1 MGMDDELTVPE
12 PEGDGAYTL
21 TRVFGVQQEARL
33 AHLLTLSPVQFIL
46 ICTFY
51 LLILKVVAGL
61 VIEVITYPFP
71 EWKPS
76 GTVDPRKIMGEMG
89 RWYALFLGVIFAPLI
104 ETILGQWLPI
114 RIARIWTENAK
125 VLLWTSTCV
134 FALQHIHA
142 GFSGLAVGFGGGI
155 VLAFAFLAWYRVSF
169 GKAFWM
175 TSAIHALHNGIAF
188 VGALF
193 L

>member
-1 MGMDDELTVPE
+1 MDHETDVIVPE
-12 PEGDGAYTL
+12 MEEPYAL
-21 TRVFGVQQEARL
+21 TRMFGVQHEARL
-33 AHLLTLSPVQFIL
+33 AHLLTLEPLYFVL
-46 ICTFY
+46 VCTFY
-51 LLILKVVAGL
+51 LLVLKVAASL
-61 VIEVITYPFP
+61 LIEVITYPFP

-76 GTVDPRKIMGEMG
+76 GTVDPRKIIEEFGRESAFFMG
-89 RWYALFLGVIFAPLI
+89 VVFAPLI

-114 RIARIWTENAK
+114 RVARVWTENPK
-125 VLLWTSTCV
+125 ILLWVSTCV

-155 VLAFAFLAWYRVSF
+155 VLAFAFLAWYRVGF
-169 GKAFWM
+169 GMAFLM
-175 TSAIHALHNGIAF
+175 TAAIHFVHNGIAF

>member
-1 MGMDDELTVPE
+1 MCMDDEIIVSESDGEKAYALTH
-12 PEGDGAYTL
+12 
-21 TRVFGVQQEARL
+21 VFGVQHETRL
-33 AHLLTLSPVQFIL
+33 AHLLTLGPVRFIL

-51 LLILKVVAGL
+51 LLILKVAAGF
-61 VIEVITYPFP
+61 VIEVVTYPFP

-76 GTVDPRKIMGEMG
+76 GTVDPRKIMDEMG
-89 RWYALFLGVIFAPLI
+89 RLHALFLGVVFAPLI
-104 ETILGQWLPI
+104 ETVLGQWLPI
-114 RIARIWTENAK
+114 RVARIWTENPK
-125 VLLWTSTCV
+125 ILLWTSTCV

-155 VLAFAFLAWYRVSF
+155 VLAFVFLAWYRVSF
-169 GKAFWM
+169 VKAFGM

>member
-1 MGMDDELTVPE
+1 MDNEIDAIVPE
-12 PEGDGAYTL
+12 IEEPYAL
-21 TRVFGVQQEARL
+21 TRVLGAQHETRL
-33 AHLLTLSPVQFIL
+33 AHLLTLRPLHFIFV
-46 ICTFY
+46 CTFY
-51 LLILKVVAGL
+51 LLILKVAASFL
-61 VIEVITYPFP
+61 IEVITYPFP

-76 GTVDPRKIMGEMG
+76 GTVDPRKIIEEYGRGSAFLMG
-89 RWYALFLGVIFAPLI
+89 VVFAPLI

-114 RIARIWTENAK
+114 RVARIWTENPK
-125 VLLWTSTCV
+125 ILLWTATCV

-155 VLAFAFLAWYRVSF
+155 VLAFAFLAWYRVGF
-169 GKAFWM
+169 VKAFLM
-175 TSAIHALHNGIAF
+175 TSAIHAVHNGIAF